1 MTAEAVSLDGEPSAM
16 PMEFIQLPV
25 VHETSL
31 DVPSLQVI
39 NVVQDVSHEVWER
52 IRKRANG
59 VTVRKTSST
68 KHSMPRTDVR
78 PAKPVLMQPN
88 WK

>member
-1 MTAEAVSLDGEPSAM
+1 MTAEAVSLDGEPYAM

-39 NVVQDVSHEVWER
+39 NVVQDVSHEVW
-52 IRKRANG
+52 
-59 VTVRKTSST
+59 
-68 KHSMPRTDVR
+68 
-78 PAKPVLMQPN
+78 
-88 WK
+88 